1 MAKIPITT
9 SFRKRSALLNR
20 PVLVWFLIMTCI
32 MMIYP
37 SRKPAQAGYFSD
49 NFIDPSDG
57 NFDVGP
63 WLAEKKGL
71 LPVPILITEPA
82 IGYGGGLAV
91 LYFHGKLGG
100 KSAGDRFE
108 ATTDERGRI
117 SPPSISGVFGGATE
131 NDTWFYGGFHQGIWK
146 NDRIRY
152 IGALAETSLKLNFY
166 GLDGGDGT
174 LGNNP
179 VEYTLD
185 ATFLLQRIQFRIL
198 DSDVFVGGQYL
209 FMDSGSK
216 FDSSDEITGIPSPEF
231 DIRSGGV
238 GLSIS
243 YDTRDNIITP
253 NKGWFAQITASD
265 FGKTWGGDD
274 DFNRYGGQ
282 VIFYHDIF
290 PELVLGLRGDGN
302 MVSGDAPFYAYPFI
316 QMRGIKAMR
325 YQGEE
330 IIQGQAELRW
340 DVTSR
345 WSLVGF
351 GGVGTTFV
359 SDDFS
364 EDEGAGDGETVTA
377 QGFGFRYFLAR
388 RFGLRVGADVAW
400 SEEETAFYLTFGN
413 AWMN

>member
-302 MVSGDAPFYAYPFI
+302 MVSGDAPFTPIPLSRCGASRPCVT
-316 QMRGIKAMR
+316 RGKK
-325 YQGEE
+325 
-330 IIQGQAELRW
+330 
-340 DVTSR
+340 S
-345 WSLVGF
+345 
-351 GGVGTTFV
+351 
-359 SDDFS
+359 
-364 EDEGAGDGETVTA
+364 
-377 QGFGFRYFLAR
+377 FRAR
-388 RFGLRVGADVAW
+388 RSCGGMSRLAGVWSASAVSAPRLYRTTSLRMRAP
-400 SEEETAFYLTFGN
+400 ETAKPSPPRASAFVIFLPGDSGF
-413 AWMN
+413 AWERMWPGVRRKQRFTLRSEMPG